1 MTPFRSVA
9 FRQLWGSSLA
19 SAGAQG
25 MERTA
30 TAWLALEA
38 GGGAFAVGLVFAAR
52 MLPSLLLGLVA
63 GTVADRAGRSR
74 QLLAV
79 ALAGLTL
86 MSAFSWLIWSGP
98 LYAWQP
104 VGIAFAFGC
113 LQVFDTPARQTLV
126 TDTVPEDSAARA
138 LALNALAA
146 RLAGAGGALIA
157 GALIPPFGVARCYLA
172 IAAAYGIGGVILSRL
187 RVARRDHGA
196 VIYPPFVQ
204 ALREAARL
212 IVAVPAVRTLS
223 IAGIACEIFAFSH
236 GSALPIVAHDVLA
249 VGAAGLGALNAAVA
263 IGGTIAV
270 ALLAAL
276 PSRVRRQPLL
286 GAVFVLYGLS
296 LLALASARSLPV
308 AVAILVV
315 TGLCAGAFDL
325 LQQTLIQLAVPEAQR
340 GRAVGV
346 WMLGLGSAPAGH
358 LEMGALAAA
367 IGAPGGLLING
378 SLTLLSAAVL
388 LVRAPNY
395 RWATRQRT
403 DASPRP
409 E

>member
-19 SAGAQG
+19 SSSAQG

-79 ALAGLTL
+79 ALAGLVI
-86 MSAFSWLIWSGP
+86 MSSFSWLIQAGP

-104 VGIAFAFGC
+104 VAFSFVFGC

-126 TDTVPEDSAARA
+126 TDTVPADSAVRA
-138 LALNALAA
+138 LALNALAG
-146 RLAGAGGALIA
+146 RLAMAGGALIA
-157 GALIPPFGVARCYLA
+157 GALIPAFGVARCYLA
-172 IAAAYGIGGVILSRL
+172 IAAAYGIGGLILSRL
-187 RVARRDHGA
+187 RVDRREHGTVAR
-196 VIYPPFVQ
+196 PPFVH
-204 ALREAARL
+204 ALREAGRL

-236 GSALPIVAHDVLA
+236 GSALPIMAHDVLA
-249 VGAAGLGALNAAVA
+249 VGAAGLGALNAAAA
-263 IGGTIAV
+263 IGGTVAV

-276 PSRVRRQPLL
+276 PGHIRRQPLM
-286 GAVFVLYGLS
+286 GAVFVCYGLA

-308 AVAILVV
+308 AIAIMAV

-346 WMLGLGSAPAGH
+346 WMLGLGSAPVGH
-358 LEMGALAAA
+358 LEMGALVAA

-378 SLTLLSAAVL
+378 SLTLLSSALL

-395 RWATRQRT
+395 RWATKQRA
-403 DASPRP
+403 DAALRA